1 MEVLK
6 NYPEIFKPE
15 TVTRQVFFK
24 LYAQVCTRCFG
35 WGLPNTSMVPMAD
48 NCNHSDVTV
57 VQELINHDLHI
68 TSASQYYTRSKFMN
82 NVAECFDGKDSELL
96 KGQFDRELHEKHLI
110 EYGPESWKER
120 TLSQDIWTIPFIKD
134 TYDEDNDTSEEE
146 EEEEE
151 EN

>member
-1 MEVLK
+1 
-6 NYPEIFKPE
+6 
-15 TVTRQVFFK
+15 
-24 LYAQVCTRCFG
+24 
-35 WGLPNTSMVPMAD
+35 
-48 NCNHSDVTV
+48 
-57 VQELINHDLHI
+57 
-68 TSASQYYTRSKFMN
+68 MN
-82 NVAECFDGKDSELL
+82 NVAECFEGKDSELL

-151 EN
+151 EEEN